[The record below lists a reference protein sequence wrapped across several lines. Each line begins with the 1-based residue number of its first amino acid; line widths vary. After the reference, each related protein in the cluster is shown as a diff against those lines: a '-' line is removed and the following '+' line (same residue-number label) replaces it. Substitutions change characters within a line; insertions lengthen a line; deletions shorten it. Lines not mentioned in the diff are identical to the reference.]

1 MDDPKRIVAQGYD
14 RIGASYRPWSDAEG
28 SGARR
33 SFLSETL
40 ARMPPDSDVLELG
53 CGAGI
58 DAVMLAE
65 RRRYTGVD
73 LSSVMLSLARE
84 RVPAGVFLR
93 HDFSSLEMPAGS
105 FDGVVALYAFG
116 HVPSGEHVPTFAR
129 IFRWL
134 RPGGVFCSS
143 FPSGEDGDAVQED
156 WLGVPMFFGGIGR
169 EATETAL
176 REIGFQLEL
185 SEVKEEVEAD
195 GATVAF
201 LWVIARKPS

>member
-14 RIGASYRPWSDAEG
+14 RIGAAYRWSDSEG
-28 SGARR
+28 SGVRR

-40 ARMPPDSDVLELG
+40 SRIPPGSDVLELG

-58 DAVMLAE
+58 DAVALAG

-73 LSSVMLSLARE
+73 LSSVMLSLARQ
-84 RVPAGVFLR
+84 RVPSGAFLR
-93 HDFSSLEMPAGS
+93 HDLTSLEMPAGS
-105 FDGVVALYAFG
+105 FDAVVALYVFG
-116 HVPSGEHVPTFAR
+116 HVPGGEHLTTFAR

-143 FPSGEDGDAVQED
+143 FPPGEDGDAVQED

-169 EATETAL
+169 ETTEAAL
-176 REIGFQLEL
+176 REIGFQLEF
-185 SEVKEEVEAD
+185 SEVKEEVEED